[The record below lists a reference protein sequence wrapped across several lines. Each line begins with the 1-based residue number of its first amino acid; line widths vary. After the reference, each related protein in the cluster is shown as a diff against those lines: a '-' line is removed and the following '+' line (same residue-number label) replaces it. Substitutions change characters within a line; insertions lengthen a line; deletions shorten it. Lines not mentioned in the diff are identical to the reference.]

1 MWIWAN
7 EVNNRDRMKAQN
19 IASDSQSKPF
29 NRKPVPVP
37 FEEAFELKR
46 VTMIMTLCMTFEI
59 YNLCDIESDTEE
71 QTMFEMVPTDPINK
85 FGFRLTIVPN
95 SALL

>member
-7 EVNNRDRMKAQN
+7 EVNNREAQN

-37 FEEAFELKR
+37 FEEAFELKS

>member
-1 MWIWAN
+1 
-7 EVNNRDRMKAQN
+7 
-19 IASDSQSKPF
+19 
-29 NRKPVPVP
+29 
-37 FEEAFELKR
+37 
-46 VTMIMTLCMTFEI
+46 MIMTLCMTFEI